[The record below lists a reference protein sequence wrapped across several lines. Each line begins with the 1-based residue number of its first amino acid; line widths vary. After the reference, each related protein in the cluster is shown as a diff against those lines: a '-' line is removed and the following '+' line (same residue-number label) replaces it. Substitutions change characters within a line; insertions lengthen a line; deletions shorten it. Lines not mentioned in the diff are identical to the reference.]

1 MSTEPDVDARIRARL
16 EVVVERCQPTRTGA
30 DVLPDL
36 RSRAGRRAARRRVG
50 RLVLGVAAMSA
61 VVVAGI
67 AVWPGDA
74 DKADVRTQNPA
85 VGPATITPSHPT
97 GEPDENAL
105 PGSVVTGDLPAPPLD
120 VRWKHSTVWTGREL
134 VVWGGELD
142 RANMGIPGQNAIY
155 NDGAAYDPIAR
166 HWRTM
171 RESPLPG
178 DASPGGG
185 IGGGG
190 VATAVW
196 TGSEVLVVQAGRA
209 AAWNPETDRWR
220 EVASPPGDG
229 TLGLV
234 AAGDVVIQLD
244 RGAGWAWH
252 PRDNEWSRLPDPPVE
267 LSQGIVVWT
276 GEQVVVLGSASASG
290 VSAGRSPTVG
300 AAYDPNTEEWRE
312 LPSTSHT
319 RAAAAVWTGEE
330 VLVVDFDNTR
340 TAAAYDPAQDE
351 WHELPDLPLPLREGI
366 PSAHL
371 IGDTPVVWSREGAVM
386 LVDGGWQPLP
396 NAGNLNS
403 PVAGGGVLWSVSLDT
418 ATSPPVMSLTAARL
432 PAEREG
438 E

>member
-1 MSTEPDVDARIRARL
+1 MSIGPDVDARIRARL

-30 DVLPDL
+30 DVLPDV
-36 RSRAGRRAARRRVG
+36 RSRAGRRAARRRVR
-50 RLVLGVAAMSA
+50 RLVLGVAAMAA
-61 VVVAGI
+61 VVVAGV
-67 AVWPGDA
+67 AVWLGDA
-74 DKADVRTQNPA
+74 DEADVRTE
-85 VGPATITPSHPT
+85 TPSVGSATTTPSQPT
-97 GEPDENAL
+97 GEPDENVL

-142 RANMGIPGQNAIY
+142 AVNMGLPGQNAIY
-155 NDGAAYDPIAR
+155 NDGAAYDPLAR
-166 HWRTM
+166 RWRIM
-171 RESPLPG
+171 NHSPLPG

-190 VATAVW
+190 VARAVW

-220 EVASPPGDG
+220 EVASPPGEG

-252 PRDNEWSRLPDPPVE
+252 RRDNEWSRLPDLPVE

-276 GEQVVVLGSASASG
+276 GENVVVLGSVSTSGASAE
-290 VSAGRSPTVG
+290 VSPTVG
-300 AAYDPNTEEWRE
+300 AAYDPDTEEWRE

-319 RAAAAVWTGEE
+319 RPAAAVWTGEE

-340 TAAAYDPAQDE
+340 TAAAYDPVQDE
-351 WHELPDLPLPLREGI
+351 WHELPDIPLPLREGL
-366 PSAHL
+366 PSAHM
-371 IGDTPVVWSREGAVM
+371 IDETPVVWSREGAVM
-386 LVDGGWQPLP
+386 LVDGGWQPLRDTDD
-396 NAGNLNS
+396 LNS
-403 PVAGGGVLWSVSLDT
+403 PVAGGGVLWSVALDT
-418 ATSPPVMSLTAARL
+418 ATSPAAMSLSAARL
-432 PAEREG
+432 PT
-438 E
+438 

>member
-1 MSTEPDVDARIRARL
+1 MSIEPDVDARIRARL
-16 EVVVERCQPTRTGA
+16 EAVVGRCEPTRTGA
-30 DVLPDL
+30 DVLPDV
-36 RSRAGRRAARRRVG
+36 RFRAGRRAARRRV
-50 RLVLGVAAMSA
+50 RRYALGVAAMA
-61 VVVAGI
+61 AAVVAGI
-67 AVWPGDA
+67 VVWPGDA
-74 DKADVRTQNPA
+74 DKADVRTQDPS
-85 VGPATITPSHPT
+85 VGPVTTPPSQPT
-97 GEPDENAL
+97 GQPDENVL
-105 PGSVVTGDLPAPPLD
+105 PDGVVIGDLPAPPLD
-120 VRWKHSTVWTGREL
+120 VRWKHSMVWTGGEL

-142 RANMGIPGQNAIY
+142 VANMGIPGQNAIY

-166 HWRTM
+166 RWRTM
-171 RESPLPG
+171 SESPLPG
-178 DASPGGG
+178 DSDPGGG

-190 VATAVW
+190 VARAVW

-244 RGAGWAWH
+244 RGAVWAWH

-276 GEQVVVLGSASASG
+276 GEEVVILG
-290 VSAGRSPTVG
+290 VSPTVG
-300 AAYDPNTEEWRE
+300 AAYDPNREEWRE

-340 TAAAYDPAQDE
+340 SAAVYDPAQDE
-351 WHELPDLPLPLREGI
+351 WHELPDVPLPLREGI
-366 PSAHL
+366 PSAH
-371 IGDTPVVWSREGAVM
+371 IVGETPVVWSPEGAVM

-396 NAGNLNS
+396 DAGDLNHH
-403 PVAGGGVLWSVSLDT
+403 PVAGGGVLWSVGLDT
-418 ATSPPVMSLTAARL
+418 ATSPPAMSLSAARP
-432 PAEREG
+432 PAERQAE
-438 E
+438 